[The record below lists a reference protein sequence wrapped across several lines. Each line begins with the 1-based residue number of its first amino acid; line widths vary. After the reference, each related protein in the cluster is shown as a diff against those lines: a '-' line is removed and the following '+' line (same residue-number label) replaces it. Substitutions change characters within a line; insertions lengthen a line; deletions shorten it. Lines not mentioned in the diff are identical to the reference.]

1 MKLSQARHTVGR
13 PGVVLVCAIV
23 LATVVGTTGAV
34 AAGTIGPRDIRRDA
48 VHSKHIKNG
57 AVHTRDLRAGSVTAG
72 KVAADS
78 LTGAQIN
85 ESTLALPPGGVGG
98 PAGGDLAG
106 TYPNPTIGTG
116 KVTSASVADNSLT
129 GTDINESSLAQ
140 VPDSAKL
147 GGRLPASF
155 LSSAVYKRESAVT
168 AGTALGDGTYV
179 LAQACDPGDILL
191 SGGPAN
197 VNATSA
203 MVESF
208 PSPGTTNSWSA
219 RIDKNGVADNFS
231 VVILC
236 VNM

>member
-1 MKLSQARHTVGR
+1 
-13 PGVVLVCAIV
+13 
-23 LATVVGTTGAV
+23 
-34 AAGTIGPRDIRRDA
+34 

-85 ESTLALPPGGVGG
+85 ESTLSVSPSGA
-98 PAGGDLAG
+98 AGGDLAG

-116 KVTSASVADNSLT
+116 KVGSAAVADNSLT
-129 GTDINESSLAQ
+129 GTDINESTLGQ
-140 VPDSAKL
+140 VPDSAL
-147 GGRLPASF
+147 LAGRGPASF
-155 LSSAVYKRESAVT
+155 ASSSVYKKESAVA
-168 AGTALGDGTYV
+168 AGTALGDGTFV
-179 LAQACDPGDILL
+179 ISESCDTGDILL

-197 VNATSA
+197 VAATSD

-208 PSPGTTNSWSA
+208 PSPGTTNGWTA
-219 RIDKNGVADNFS
+219 RLDKNAQTDNFS

-236 VNM
+236 LDM